1 MTLQKF
7 EEYGKKGV
15 TLLLSDST
23 NVEHEGKS
31 LSEVQIHQ
39 ELEKI
44 CKKAPGRI
52 IFSVFA
58 TNIRRM
64 EQILEIALKFKRR
77 VVLMGRSIET
87 NVPIAIDQG
96 FIHPKA
102 AAVLIDTQEI
112 DDHRPEQL
120 IVICTGSQAEE
131 RSALWRMSQGEHKK
145 IKISRGDWVILSS
158 KFIPGNEKAISRLI
172 NNLYR
177 RKAEVFY
184 EKVAKV
190 HISGHACAQELRQMI
205 EVVRPRFFIP
215 VHGEYRHLVRH
226 GRLAESLKIPH
237 SHIFVCENGDQILFS
252 NGKAQ
257 RLEPLEFQPLLIQS
271 DGKGPIETGILKER
285 RQLSQTGLVCVIV
298 VRSLTKKGV
307 EGLYITHQGV
317 LAEGE
322 SKSMIKRLKD
332 HLLRFLK
339 ETKRSDYDLQEELR
353 LYTRRFFK
361 NELGFK
367 PIVLPIFLDK

>member
-1 MTLQKF
+1 MQTSPIIDFFLGQGVPFATVILILMLPIIATFIAFLRQVVGIKAFGIYAPLIVTFAFLATNGLKYGIAIFVTVIFSGMLMRFVLKPFRLLYLPRVAIMLTAVAMLILGILVIGGEFKRTGLAAVSIFPILIMITIVEKF
-7 EEYGKKGV
+7 V
-15 TLLLSDST
+15 A
-23 NVEHEGKS
+23 
-31 LSEVQIHQ
+31 VQI
-39 ELEKI
+39 EK
-44 CKKAPGRI
+44 
-52 IFSVFA
+52 
-58 TNIRRM
+58 
-64 EQILEIALKFKRR
+64 
-77 VVLMGRSIET
+77 
-87 NVPIAIDQG
+87 
-96 FIHPKA
+96 
-102 AAVLIDTQEI
+102 
-112 DDHRPEQL
+112 
-120 IVICTGSQAEE
+120 
-131 RSALWRMSQGEHKK
+131 
-145 IKISRGDWVILSS
+145 GDWVILSS